1 LTSNLINDRG
11 CTVSTKVVDND
22 FVFLPTD
29 VEQIIQI
36 VEDFKNTNSVGFD
49 GLRISCLKKS
59 IDIGAPHIIGIVN
72 LSFRQCKVPN
82 CMTMAR
88 IVPLFKNGRPTD
100 ETNYRPIAV
109 LPLLSKI
116 LERVVLVRQMKFLN
130 LNSPLFTRQYGLV
143 KNSNTTCALFDF
155 IVRVQE

>member
-49 GLRISCLKKS
+49 VLRISCLKKS
-59 IDIGAPHIIGIVN
+59 IDIVAPHITYYWN
-72 LSFRQCKVPN
+72 RQSVFQ
-82 CMTMAR
+82 T
-88 IVPLFKNGRPTD
+88 
-100 ETNYRPIAV
+100 
-109 LPLLSKI
+109 
-116 LERVVLVRQMKFLN
+116 
-130 LNSPLFTRQYGLV
+130 
-143 KNSNTTCALFDF
+143 
-155 IVRVQE
+155 VQGSELYDDGKDCSSVQKWKANR

>member
-1 LTSNLINDRG
+1 
-11 CTVSTKVVDND
+11 
-22 FVFLPTD
+22 
-29 VEQIIQI
+29 
-36 VEDFKNTNSVGFD
+36 
-49 GLRISCLKKS
+49 
-59 IDIGAPHIIGIVN
+59 
-72 LSFRQCKVPN
+72 
-82 CMTMAR
+82 MTMAR

-155 IVRVQE
+155 IVRVQELLDTNLKTGGLFFDLAKAFDVVNHQFCRQWVLDLVQHLGFVAILGS